1 MEVIVPFSATRPK
14 SRLADVLSRTER
26 TAFARAMLDDVLS
39 AVVDAGGEPRVL
51 ATDSFDPTGNPPVD
65 ADPPV
70 TVDTRPLTEAV
81 NAVLADRRPGED
93 VDALGIVM
101 ADLALATPEALRR
114 VFGRSGGDDADA
126 VPDVTIAPGRGGGTN
141 ALAVRDPSFRVDYHG
156 TSYLDHRRRAADVAA
171 SVGTVDSYRLAT
183 DIDERDDLAE
193 LLIHGEG
200 SAATWLQEAGFVLDT
215 GRGRVGVAR
224 E

>member
-14 SRLADVLSRTER
+14 SRLAGVLSRTER

-93 VDALGIVM
+93 VDALGVVM

-114 VFGRSGGDDADA
+114 VFGRSGGDADA

-156 TSYLDHRRRAADVAA
+156 ASYLDHRRRAADVAA

-200 SAATWLQEAGFVLDT
+200 SAATWLREAGFVLDT

>member
-14 SRLADVLSRTER
+14 SRLAGVLSRTER

-81 NAVLADRRPGED
+81 NAVLADRQPGED
-93 VDALGIVM
+93 VDALGVVM

-114 VFGRSGGDDADA
+114 VFGRSGDADA

-141 ALAVRDPSFRVDYHG
+141 ALAVRVPSFRVDYHG
-156 TSYLDHRRRAADVAA
+156 ASYLDHRRRAADVAA

-200 SAATWLQEAGFVLDT
+200 SAATWLREAGFVLDT